1 MDWERNGSGGP
12 AGLQNRDG
20 GAIRDSGGFDSHT
33 FPPAWRCVAASALA
47 LSALGL
53 CFPVTMSA
61 QEDTTL
67 VTPSVIIIEGP
78 SDVTQPPP
86 AEQDTILFPR
96 APAKPLVAFFR
107 SLIVPGWSQAL
118 LGRRLT
124 AGLFLAVEGI
134 SLGMYL
140 KAARE
145 LKYLEATESPGLDGK
160 QQERQ
165 DWLILLGFN
174 HLFAGLEAFV
184 SSHLWDFPDDVR
196 LRAAP
201 EGLGIRLSMPIRLP

>member
-1 MDWERNGSGGP
+1 MSWERNGSGGP

-33 FPPAWRCVAASALA
+33 FPPAWRSGVAVVLALA
-47 LSALGL
+47 ALGL
-53 CFPVTMSA
+53 RSPRSLSA
-61 QEDTTL
+61 QEDTT
-67 VTPSVIIIEGP
+67 VTPSVIIIEGQP
-78 SDVTQPPP
+78 GVTQAPQ
-86 AEQDTILFPR
+86 AEQDTVLFPR
-96 APAKPLVAFFR
+96 APAKPLVAFLR
-107 SLIVPGWSQAL
+107 SLVVPGWSQAL

-124 AGLFLAVEGI
+124 AGLFLAMEGV

-145 LKYLEATESPGLDGK
+145 LKYLEAIESPGLDGK
-160 QQERQ
+160 AQERQ

-184 SSHLWDFPDDVR
+184 SSHLWDFPDDLR
-196 LRAAP
+196 IRAAP
-201 EGLGIRLSMPIRLP
+201 EGFGIRLSMPIRAP